1 VAELVLENFPRD
13 YTDATKTKS
22 CCRKVA
28 AEEDD
33 NDCQKMS
40 LAPGTS
46 YLNGISNSDVAVTED
61 Q

>member
-1 VAELVLENFPRD
+1 MLENFQRD
-13 YTDATKTKS
+13 YTNAMETK
-22 CCRKVA
+22 RKVVA
-28 AEEDD
+28 GEDD

-40 LAPGTS
+40 FAPGTS